1 MLIGSAVSGCIAYN
15 IGSAVSGCIDA
26 LLEVQLVDTLMLI
39 GSAVSGCID
48 AYWKCS

>member
-1 MLIGSAVSGCIAYN
+1 MLIGSAVSGCI
-15 IGSAVSGCIDA
+15 DT